1 MHYHISRGYLMK
13 DASKIFFSPHQW
25 KKLEGL
31 KKQNKTEYFGLV
43 RESTSLSGVL
53 FDNDSKCTTCIP
65 MHAVIT
71 IMLMAAF
78 FFWKLEKQ
86 LMKRGLFKKI
96 TVSKIM
102 EYKYNSSA
110 AKKKWRCSNQ
120 SWPGGSQKDCDKIS
134 NW

>member
-1 MHYHISRGYLMK
+1 
-13 DASKIFFSPHQW
+13 
-25 KKLEGL
+25 
-31 KKQNKTEYFGLV
+31 
-43 RESTSLSGVL
+43 
-53 FDNDSKCTTCIP
+53 

-110 AKKKWRCSNQ
+110 AKKK
-120 SWPGGSQKDCDKIS
+120 
-134 NW
+134 